1 MGNIRERIDELREL
15 HPLVSTDKG
24 TLIIEGFGGVDETQ
38 CFGIVAEGD
47 RYHDY
52 GICSGSY
59 LYCCKTLVPQAGDLV
74 ISYLGGGPAVYLFR
88 PGAENGMDGRKRIIG
103 NAEQIYAV
111 VVGAFNFYR

>member
-1 MGNIRERIDELREL
+1 MGNIRERIDEIREL

-24 TLIIEGFGGVDETQ
+24 TLIIEGFEGVDETQ

-59 LYCCKTLVPQAGDLV
+59 LYALGSGQRV
-74 ISYLGGGPAVYLFR
+74 I
-88 PGAENGMDGRKRIIG
+88 
-103 NAEQIYAV
+103 
-111 VVGAFNFYR
+111 